1 MTYATDL
8 RFVEGVNREGAGFVL
23 QAGVDK
29 VREQEG
35 LNAIHELLDQ
45 VSLCISES
53 EFQRAQQ
60 WNYNV
65 KAF

>member
-1 MTYATDL
+1 MTYAADL
-8 RFVEGVNREGAGFVL
+8 HFVEGVNGEGAGFVL

-29 VREQEG
+29 VREQEA
-35 LNAIHELLDQ
+35 LDAIHQLLDE